1 VDTAPGL
8 AVAGFPLDESANS
21 LAMPQCLDRVQLSHE
36 ELRMISQ
43 AAEVVHAAFVSG
55 RLQRLGRHSSNKESA
70 IGVERLSNPDDAADK
85 GEQRHPEPRGQ
96 TDPPTMLDKPSRADS
111 RAGAAAANNTGQRI
125 EDDPISGADAPAVR
139 DDFGP
144 VDVERLSSVPLAEDR
159 PLRVY
164 ELLGSDEPVA
174 ASDGHAIGDAHAGV
188 EGILQGPEGRELS
201 LNEVREALPY
211 LNPTGGTSNCLECS
225 MAVDDILRGRAAVAG
240 PTSFQPVENC
250 DRALAARTVESVKD
264 TTPQEIEKKLT
275 DAGPGARGIV
285 IGDRVVDGQIRGGHV
300 YNVANIDSEVYYIDG
315 QNGLA
320 VQQFRVLAYSMR
332 GRRS

>member
-1 VDTAPGL
+1 
-8 AVAGFPLDESANS
+8 
-21 LAMPQCLDRVQLSHE
+21 M
-36 ELRMISQ
+36 
-43 AAEVVHAAFVSG
+43 
-55 RLQRLGRHSSNKESA
+55 
-70 IGVERLSNPDDAADK
+70 GVERLSNPDDAADK

-125 EDDPISGADAPAVR
+125 EDNPISGADAPAVR

-164 ELLGSDEPVA
+164 ELLGSDKPVA

-315 QNGLA
+315 QNGL
-320 VQQFRVLAYSMR
+320 VSDTHPYDRQFNSFEFWRTA
-332 GRRS
+332 